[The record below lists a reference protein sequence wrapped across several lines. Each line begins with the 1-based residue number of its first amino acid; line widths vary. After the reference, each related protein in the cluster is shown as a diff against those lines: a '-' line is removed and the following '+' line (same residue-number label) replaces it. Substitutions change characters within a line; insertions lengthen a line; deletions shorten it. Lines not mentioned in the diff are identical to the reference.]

1 MSQTC
6 GCGCGHEVATAEV
19 ASGVITPGDTI
30 DMVVKRV
37 PGAVTVLR
45 ELGISDAEAKT
56 ASFKEGKGCV
66 DCNNTGYR
74 GRLGVYEVMPVT
86 PKVRDLIL
94 DRAPTNQIKKA
105 AVAEGMLTLRADG
118 LVKLKNGVTTAE
130 EVLKETAADR

>member
-45 ELGISDAEAKT
+45 ELGIDT
-56 ASFKEGKGCV
+56 CCGG
-66 DCNNTGYR
+66 N
-74 GRLGVYEVMPVT
+74 
-86 PKVRDLIL
+86 
-94 DRAPTNQIKKA
+94 
-105 AVAEGMLTLRADG
+105 LTLAQAAASAGIPSERILRTLSERAG
-118 LVKLKNGVTTAE
+118 AS
-130 EVLKETAADR
+130 